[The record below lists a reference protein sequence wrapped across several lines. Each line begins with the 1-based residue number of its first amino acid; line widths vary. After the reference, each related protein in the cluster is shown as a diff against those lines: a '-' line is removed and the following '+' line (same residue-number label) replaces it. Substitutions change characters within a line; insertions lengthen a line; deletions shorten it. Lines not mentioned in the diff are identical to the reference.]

1 MTVRIALVLM
11 EECVLMEFKTILVL
25 VELVLLEKTAK
36 LP

>member
-11 EECVLMEFKTILVL
+11 EECVLMEFKAILVL